1 MNSKSRASVH
11 AIRAA
16 VLIEY
21 SENHV
26 YLSKACDMAKKACDL
41 DPKTSHWFYIH
52 SLALTAQR
60 QILLSHKSIPAGDEI
75 NAIHQAIVLS
85 NGKNPLFNYH
95 RLAMD
100 VIFINKTKLPEDQ
113 KIADVI
119 KYLKLRL
126 YIINLLSMKIL
137 FQYHSQLIH

>member
-1 MNSKSRASVH
+1 LDDISSFANMDSKLRASVY

-21 SENHV
+21 GENLV

-41 DPKTSHWFYIH
+41 DPKTSHWYYIH
-52 SLALTAQR
+52 SLALTVQR
-60 QILLSHKSIPAGDEI
+60 QLSLTRKLIPSDDEI

-95 RLAMD
+95 RLVMD
-100 VIFINKTKLPEDQ
+100 DISINKENQ
-113 KIADVI
+113 KFTDMI
-119 KYLKLRL
+119 KYVKL
-126 YIINLLSMKIL
+126 
-137 FQYHSQLIH
+137 